1 MVPFLRH
8 VCLKDQETWFD
19 GASLVPS
26 MIYHFQMV
34 GKFCSSLGG
43 FNTYSMAGTNTLGF
57 KTDSMGLSSNRVCGI
72 SDCLGELTCSKK
84 TGNISGFLDKSISF
98 LLNIPLHF
106 EGPGSHLRYLYDWL
120 HHPKPGTETIPAPL
134 PGKIYQQNASSAIGC
149 SSILG
154 DASARRIC
162 TSMSPI
168 WVSNSWLVT

>member
-1 MVPFLRH
+1 
-8 VCLKDQETWFD
+8 
-19 GASLVPS
+19 

-84 TGNISGFLDKSISF
+84 NGNISGFLDKPISF
-98 LLNIPLHF
+98 LLNILLHF
-106 EGPGSHLRYLYDWL
+106 EGPGSQ
-120 HHPKPGTETIPAPL
+120 PGTETIPAPL

-149 SSILG
+149 SMYLG
-154 DASARRIC
+154 RCYC
-162 TSMSPI
+162 TENLYI
-168 WVSNSWLVT
+168 YVTNLGKQFLIGDIDVYIIAV

>member
-84 TGNISGFLDKSISF
+84 KWQYIRVSGQTYLFSSQYTLALRGSRLTFAVLIWLAESSKTGDRNYTCPPPGQDIPTKCQFGHWVLNVSWEMLLHGEFVHLCHQSG
-98 LLNIPLHF
+98 
-106 EGPGSHLRYLYDWL
+106 
-120 HHPKPGTETIPAPL
+120 
-134 PGKIYQQNASSAIGC
+134 
-149 SSILG
+149 
-154 DASARRIC
+154 
-162 TSMSPI
+162 
-168 WVSNSWLVT
+168 